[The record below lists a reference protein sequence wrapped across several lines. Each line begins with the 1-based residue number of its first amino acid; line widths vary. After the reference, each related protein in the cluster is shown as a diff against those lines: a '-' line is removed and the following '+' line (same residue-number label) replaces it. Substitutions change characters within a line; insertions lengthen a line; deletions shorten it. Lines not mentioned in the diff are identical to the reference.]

1 MWGSTMYDTILVPTD
16 GSAGAEAAARHA
28 LNLASLFDSE
38 VRFLSV
44 VDKRS
49 YSGDLAGVDSLVADQ
64 REALVEGAT
73 NNLRPLEDLA
83 TETAV
88 PFESSIEHGV
98 PHESILEYA
107 DEHDVDMVAM
117 GTHGRT
123 GLQRVLIGSV
133 TERVVRT
140 SDIPVLT
147 TRAVPNEHSSYEDVL
162 IPTDGSDAAS
172 AAIDHGLTIAERYD
186 ATVHALSVVDVS
198 SLAGSYDVTPIIEAW
213 KDDCER
219 AVTEVAEAAESRD
232 IDVSTEVKQSTPYRA
247 IKTYVENEGVD
258 LVAMGTHGRTGLE
271 RYLVGSVTTR
281 TVRTSDIPVLTVR

>member
-1 MWGSTMYDTILVPTD
+1 MYDTILVPTD
-16 GSAGAEAAARHA
+16 GSAGAKAAARHG
-28 LNLASLFDSE
+28 LRLASAFDSE

-49 YSGDLAGVDSLVADQ
+49 YSGDLAGIDSLVDDQ
-64 REALVEGAT
+64 RDALVEGAT

-83 TETAV
+83 AETAV
-88 PFESSIEHGV
+88 PFESSIEHGI
-98 PHESILEYA
+98 PHKAILEYA

>member
-1 MWGSTMYDTILVPTD
+1 MYDTILVPTD